1 MSKGTCALYA
11 RVSSDAQDVD
21 LSISA
26 QLKALRRH
34 AAKEGWRI
42 VHEYID
48 EAKSARTDKRP
59 AFKEMVAA
67 ALDGRF
73 SRILV
78 WKFSRFARNRRD
90 SIVYKSMLRRSG
102 VDVISINERVDD
114 SPEGQ
119 LLEGMIE
126 IIDQFYSDNM
136 AGDIRRGMREA
147 LERGFYV
154 GGPVA
159 DGYMPVEVIDGPKTR
174 KRLVPDPQ
182 RAHIIAGI
190 FSRYLAGQ
198 PVIDIV
204 DDLNQQEIKTQ
215 LDRTWD
221 TKAVYRVLRKPT
233 YAGVYILNGEVINED
248 YCIPIVDR
256 ATFDAAQE
264 KLDSHL
270 PGHLI
275 GPRSANSSYLLP
287 GLLRCSLCGNPMKGE
302 KARGHGGVYRY
313 YLCSGRSKRRVCQ
326 APRIPKDLIEEAIL
340 GRILTHIL
348 SEDNVTRLVEL
359 LNDSVKE
366 TIQYRKRQLA
376 ALRRERTVAKKALK
390 NLYHHCEESAQME
403 AGLGER
409 VAERKE
415 QVAKLD
421 DREAELI
428 LNLERLRVQELPDEK
443 TVRRAARG
451 LRRRLKT
458 DDFLKQRGFLHKLV
472 QRIEINPC
480 TGETKI
486 FYTFPIPK
494 LRSYWEEIRLGD
506 GASEYAGSPKKG
518 LVAPRGFEPRSDG

>member
-182 RAHIIAGI
+182 RAHIIIWPA
-190 FSRYLAGQ
+190 SR
-198 PVIDIV
+198 
-204 DDLNQQEIKTQ
+204 
-215 LDRTWD
+215 
-221 TKAVYRVLRKPT
+221 
-233 YAGVYILNGEVINED
+233 
-248 YCIPIVDR
+248 
-256 ATFDAAQE
+256 
-264 KLDSHL
+264 
-270 PGHLI
+270 
-275 GPRSANSSYLLP
+275 SS
-287 GLLRCSLCGNPMKGE
+287 
-302 KARGHGGVYRY
+302 
-313 YLCSGRSKRRVCQ
+313 
-326 APRIPKDLIEEAIL
+326 
-340 GRILTHIL
+340 T
-348 SEDNVTRLVEL
+348 
-359 LNDSVKE
+359 
-366 TIQYRKRQLA
+366 
-376 ALRRERTVAKKALK
+376 
-390 NLYHHCEESAQME
+390 
-403 AGLGER
+403 
-409 VAERKE
+409 
-415 QVAKLD
+415 
-421 DREAELI
+421 
-428 LNLERLRVQELPDEK
+428 
-443 TVRRAARG
+443 
-451 LRRRLKT
+451 
-458 DDFLKQRGFLHKLV
+458 
-472 QRIEINPC
+472 
-480 TGETKI
+480 
-486 FYTFPIPK
+486 
-494 LRSYWEEIRLGD
+494 
-506 GASEYAGSPKKG
+506 
-518 LVAPRGFEPRSDG
+518 